1 MNILMVNWSWYPSGG
16 DWTAVENLSQLYQMK
31 GHKVIPFSMVD
42 KRNYITPYEKY
53 FVSNIDYKVL
63 NKQKSISNGIKVLKR
78 SIYSAESRLK
88 LKQLLDD
95 VKIDIAHLHN
105 LGPQITPSILSVLK
119 ERNIPI
125 IWTLHDYGMLCPAT
139 SFVSKDEIC
148 ERCKNGR
155 FFYCFFR
162 KCKKDSYQASFVAAL
177 RSYILKFLDI
187 QKYVDVFI
195 CPSKF
200 LKSKFIEFGFDKERF
215 EQLYN
220 PYDIDGL
227 SKYLKNSIDNHD
239 NYILYVGRVEKVKGV
254 MTLIKA
260 FSDLKE
266 IQLLVV
272 GSGEKEEEYKKYV
285 MENGLENIHFLGHL
299 EKEKVIY
306 LIKGSQF
313 TVCPS
318 EWYENLPYSVVE
330 AMLLGKPVVG
340 SRIGGIPELV
350 IDGLTGFTFI
360 PGDAVDLKNK
370 ITDLLSDRKKCE
382 VLGSQAQK
390 HVTAL
395 VNLETHYKNM
405 ERIFQ
410 KIIRN

>member
-16 DWTAVENLSQLYQMK
+16 DWTAVENLSQVYQLK
-31 GHKVIPFSMVD
+31 GHKIIPFSMVD
-42 KRNYITPYEKY
+42 KRNYITPYDKY
-53 FVSNIDYKVL
+53 FVSNIDYRIL
-63 NKQKSISNGIKVLKR
+63 NRQKSISNGIKVLKR

-88 LKQLLDD
+88 LKQLLDE

-105 LGPQITPSILSVLK
+105 LGPQLTPSILPVLK
-119 ERNIPI
+119 ERKIPI

-148 ERCKNGR
+148 ERCKNGK

-162 KCKKDSYQASFVAAL
+162 KCKKNSFQASFVAAL

-200 LKSKFIEFGFDKERF
+200 LQSKFIEFGFDRERF

-220 PYDIDGL
+220 PYDIDRL
-227 SKYLKNSIDNHD
+227 SKYSGISLGNYDD
-239 NYILYVGRVEKVKGV
+239 YILYVGRIEKIKGI

-260 FSDLKE
+260 LSDLKE

-285 MENGLENIHFLGHL
+285 IENGFENIHFLGHL

-306 LIKGSQF
+306 LIKRSLF

-318 EWYENLPYSVVE
+318 EWYENLPYSIVE

-340 SRIGGIPELV
+340 SKIGGIPELV
-350 IDGLTGFTFI
+350 IDGLTGFTFV
-360 PGDAVDLKNK
+360 PGDAVSLKNK

-382 VLGSQAQK
+382 ILGNEAQK
-390 HVTAL
+390 HVAEL
-395 VNLETHYKNM
+395 VNIETHYKKM
-405 ERIFQ
+405 EIIFQ

>member
-177 RSYILKFLDI
+177 RSYVLKFLDI

-227 SKYLKNSIDNHD
+227 SKYLENSIDNHD

-266 IQLLVV
+266 HPIACCW
-272 GSGEKEEEYKKYV
+272 
-285 MENGLENIHFLGHL
+285 F
-299 EKEKVIY
+299 
-306 LIKGSQF
+306 
-313 TVCPS
+313 
-318 EWYENLPYSVVE
+318 W
-330 AMLLGKPVVG
+330 
-340 SRIGGIPELV
+340 
-350 IDGLTGFTFI
+350 
-360 PGDAVDLKNK
+360 
-370 ITDLLSDRKKCE
+370 
-382 VLGSQAQK
+382 
-390 HVTAL
+390 
-395 VNLETHYKNM
+395 
-405 ERIFQ
+405 
-410 KIIRN
+410 